1 METTPIVF
9 KSLALSEPVSSENTL
24 NLTYCRI
31 EYEKTDA
38 GYGQYALASNADPF
52 NPLRLYQSAM
62 NKLIRNLDLVFKE
75 VAKMESKNLV
85 DDELYDCGVINSHDK
100 MEVRLVI
107 SIFKGMPHVWLRLY
121 SKNDKHETIP
131 TRFGVRFSS
140 KDSLVELGNF
150 IAQHKK

>member
-1 METTPIVF
+1 
-9 KSLALSEPVSSENTL
+9 
-24 NLTYCRI
+24 
-31 EYEKTDA
+31 
-38 GYGQYALASNADPF
+38 
-52 NPLRLYQSAM
+52 M
-62 NKLIRNLDLVFKE
+62 NKLCRNLDLVFKE